1 MKSDRYAYQQ
11 ARKSGIGVQ
20 IYVGTNRFAL
30 LKGEAH
36 QIYSPLRLSTPASS
50 QVQGTVS
57 KFSRLVQ
64 FAERAFTSHNYNT
77 LRGGVHINVYNLQT
91 IYRCIHPTAGICR
104 HRHGISDHDI
114 LL

>member
-36 QIYSPLRLSTPASS
+36 RIYSPLRLSTPASS

-64 FAERAFTSHNYNT
+64 FAERAFTSHNYTT
-77 LRGGVHINVYNLQT
+77 LGAGCTLM
-91 IYRCIHPTAGICR
+91 CIFCKPFIDVFTPLRVSAVIGMK
-104 HRHGISDHDI
+104 
-114 LL
+114 